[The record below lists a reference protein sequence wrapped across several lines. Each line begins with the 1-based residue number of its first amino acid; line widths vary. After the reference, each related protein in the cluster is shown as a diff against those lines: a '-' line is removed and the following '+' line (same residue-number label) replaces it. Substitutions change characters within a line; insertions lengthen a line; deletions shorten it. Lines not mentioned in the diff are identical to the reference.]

1 MSDMT
6 GAVAKQRDPLI
17 DIIKGVAIL
26 LVLVGHVIQFASGGD
41 YQKTGAF
48 YDNVLF
54 KFIYGFHMPL
64 FMVVS
69 GYLFYRSISN
79 KPAKDIVISRLKT
92 LVVPIFS
99 FAFIV
104 WIIRSN
110 PQYSFV
116 DQIRNYLSVTRYTL
130 WFLWAMFY
138 SSMGVLIGHYLFKDN
153 LIVWLLLILASFMT
167 PDRWFSE
174 CYKYTFPCF
183 LFGYYAHKHDWV
195 ELLKKNL
202 AGISL
207 VFGIVYIGCL
217 CFYGIDC
224 YVYMSGCDI
233 LTDGWIDFRQ
243 LWRDVFRIIVGIIGS
258 VFAVSL
264 VMLFYRTEAKG
275 KIPGLLAQIGLNSM
289 GIYCFQTYFFVLFTR
304 WFSSGLLPMN
314 SWGGVQVNRVL
325 YLILAFSISY
335 GLALVVRRIKI
346 LNILFL
352 GGR

>member
-1 MSDMT
+1 MAGDT
-6 GAVAKQRDPLI
+6 AHKREPLF
-17 DIIKGVAIL
+17 DIIKGIAIL
-26 LVLVGHVIQFASGGD
+26 LVLIGHVIQYASGPE
-41 YQKTGAF
+41 YSRAGAF

-79 KPAKDIVISRLKT
+79 KSPKDIIISRLRT

-104 WIIRSN
+104 WLFRFN
-110 PQYSFV
+110 PQYSFF

-138 SSMGVLIGHYLFKDN
+138 SSMGVLIGHYVFKDN
-153 LIVWLLLILASFMT
+153 WIIWLLLILGSFMT

-183 LFGYYAHKHDWV
+183 LFGYYAHKHHWAD
-195 ELLKKNL
+195 LLKENL
-202 AGISL
+202 ILVSSVCGI
-207 VFGIVYIGCL
+207 IYIGCL
-217 CFYGIDC
+217 FFYGIDC

-233 LTDGWIDFRQ
+233 LSEGGIDFRQ
-243 LWRDVFRIIVGIIGS
+243 LWLDVFRILVGIIGS
-258 VFAVSL
+258 IFVISL
-264 VMLFYRTEAKG
+264 VMLFYRPGTKG
-275 KIPGLLAQIGLNSM
+275 KVPDVLAHIGLNSM
-289 GIYCFQTYFFVLFTR
+289 GIYCFQTYFFVLFNK
-304 WFSSGLLPMN
+304 WFSSGLVSLN

-325 YLILAFSISY
+325 CFILAFSISY
-335 GLALVVRRIKI
+335 GLALIVRRIKV